1 MVMVQN
7 FEINSGKSVLVEM
20 TYRSGALLE

>member
-7 FEINSGKSVLVEM
+7 FEFMSRKIWQSATRKC
-20 TYRSGALLE
+20 T